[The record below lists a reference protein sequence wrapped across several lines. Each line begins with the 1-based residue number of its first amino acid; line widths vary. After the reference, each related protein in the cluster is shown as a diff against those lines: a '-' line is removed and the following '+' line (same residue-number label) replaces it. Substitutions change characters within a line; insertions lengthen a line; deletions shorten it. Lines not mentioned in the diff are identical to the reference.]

1 MAKKKGVSQVVF
13 VFLVAA
19 LATAWL
25 PLIRIEVPPVG
36 KKSLGIRDLVS
47 SLSKAAQSGKSGE
60 GASLKVKMD
69 PDFFDVIEKVLPQK
83 SKAGSAPSGA
93 PAKVSP
99 TFVLALLVPISLAAA
114 YLLALIEAALAA
126 FKQIGAF
133 KTASLVALASS
144 AYALVGTIYL
154 SRVVQETVNKGIAD
168 AGEKLFGIFSKEVMP
183 QITLAPD
190 KGLYALLAASA
201 LVFVTGLLAKKA

>member
-1 MAKKKGVSQVVF
+1 MAKKKAVSPVVF
-13 VFLVAA
+13 AFLLAA

-36 KKSLGIRDLVS
+36 KKSLGIRDLVG
-47 SLSKAAQSGKSGE
+47 SLPKAARSQKSGE

-69 PDFFDVIEKVLPQK
+69 PDFFDVIEKVLPKK
-83 SKAGSAPSGA
+83 SPAGGA

-99 TFVLALLVPISLAAA
+99 TFVLALLVPVSLAAA

-126 FKQIGAF
+126 LKQTGAF

-154 SRVVQETVNKGIAD
+154 SRVAQETVNQGIAN
-168 AGEKLFGIFSKEVMP
+168 AGEKLFGIFSKGVMP

>member
-1 MAKKKGVSQVVF
+1 MAKKKGVSPVVF

-19 LATAWL
+19 LATAGL

-36 KKSLGIRDLVS
+36 RKSLGIRDLVG
-47 SLSKAAQSGKSGE
+47 SLPKAARSQKSGE

-69 PDFFDVIEKVLPQK
+69 PDFFDVIEKVLPKK

-99 TFVLALLVPISLAAA
+99 TFVLAILVPVSLAAA
-114 YLLALIEAALAA
+114 YLLTLIEAALAA
-126 FKQIGAF
+126 LKRTRAF

-154 SRVVQETVNKGIAD
+154 SRVAQETVNQGIAD
-168 AGEKLFGIFSKEVMP
+168 AGEKLFGIFSKEIMP